1 MTVLFGNEMNL
12 IYLIL
17 LFLASHIYLEK
28 GKLSEKFEEM
38 KLRYILLGSLA
49 GITLAI
55 VVGIVLNIAPF
66 LVMTVTIC
74 SASLIA
80 YKYRSKFDDMERGK
94 SV

>member
-1 MTVLFGNEMNL
+1 MTVLFGNKMNS

-28 GKLSEKFEEM
+28 GKLPAKLEEM
-38 KLRYILLGSLA
+38 KLRYILFGSLA
-49 GITLAI
+49 GIALAV
-55 VVGIVLNIAPF
+55 VVGVALNIASF

>member
-1 MTVLFGNEMNL
+1 MNF

-28 GKLSEKFEEM
+28 GKLPAKLEQM

-49 GITLAI
+49 TILFA
-55 VVGIVLNIAPF
+55 VVLGVALNIASF
-66 LVMTVTIC
+66 LVMTVTVC
-74 SASLIA
+74 TASLIA
-80 YKYRSKFDDMERGK
+80 YKYRSKIDEMERGK

>member
-1 MTVLFGNEMNL
+1 MNL
-12 IYLIL
+12 IYLVA

-28 GKLSEKFEEM
+28 GKLPAKMQEV
-38 KLRYILLGSLA
+38 KLRYILFGSLGA
-49 GITLAI
+49 ITLAM
-55 VVGIVLNIAPF
+55 VLGVLLNIASF

-80 YKYRSKFDDMERGK
+80 YKYRSKFDEMERGK

>member
-28 GKLSEKFEEM
+28 GKLPAKLEKM

-49 GITLAI
+49 GITSAV
-55 VVGIVLNIAPF
+55 VVGVVLNIAPF

>member
-1 MTVLFGNEMNL
+1 MNL
-12 IYLIL
+12 IYLVV

-28 GKLSEKFEEM
+28 GKLPAKMQEV
-38 KLRYILLGSLA
+38 KLRYILFGSLGA
-49 GITLAI
+49 ITLAM
-55 VVGIVLNIAPF
+55 VLGILLNIASF

-80 YKYRSKFDDMERGK
+80 YKYRSKFDEMERGK

>member
-1 MTVLFGNEMNL
+1 MNL
-12 IYLIL
+12 IYLVV

-28 GKLSEKFEEM
+28 GKLPAKMQEV
-38 KLRYILLGSLA
+38 KLRYILFGSLGA
-49 GITLAI
+49 ITLAM
-55 VVGIVLNIAPF
+55 VLGVLLNIASF

-80 YKYRSKFDDMERGK
+80 YKYRSKFDEMERGK

>member
-1 MTVLFGNEMNL
+1 MNL
-12 IYLIL
+12 IYLVV

-28 GKLSEKFEEM
+28 GKLPAKIQEV
-38 KLRYILLGSLA
+38 KLRYILFGSLGA
-49 GITLAI
+49 ITLAM
-55 VVGIVLNIAPF
+55 VLGVLLNIASF

-80 YKYRSKFDDMERGK
+80 YKYRSKFDEMERGK